1 MPTGWPKSELRDNG
15 KILAEMKGQMNA
27 LPEFWYYYAGLADK
41 IEGSVPQL
49 DKPDMLAM
57 TVREPVGVVAS
68 STS

>member
-1 MPTGWPKSELRDNG
+1 
-15 KILAEMKGQMNA
+15 MNA